1 MAQNWH
7 SEYNHLMAKT
17 LLSRLSLQEELY
29 AFGQYLLDEYK
40 SFSIHT
46 SVEYF
51 EGRHGKHKD
60 HLLPHKYRGITKYYF
75 FVKET
80 NSVDE
85 IGETQTLA
93 HYQWRT
99 FSDPYDWYCFLFG
112 YDEDEHIYHITA
124 YDTLVGLAY
133 ASQTFIEWEARYLEE
148 NPNFKRRKDTPE
160 SEALYLCR
168 KYSLKD
174 KRNLDYLRDTGSMT
188 EYYLIHMAIISGGH
202 MNKLPPT
209 DISLDW
215 VKDYTGEDN
224 LLTRGV
230 KIAPS
235 TSPPMTHKQMETII
249 KKLYV
254 NVNKPYYFDCLRE
267 VIRRK
272 NGGTLNSMENEM
284 VDVHFIRPCENDKGL
299 YISYL
304 LHELFFKRRTENI
317 FLERDSEK
325 T

>member
-1 MAQNWH
+1 
-7 SEYNHLMAKT
+7 MAKT

-85 IGETQTLA
+85 IGETQTLGLGN
-93 HYQWRT
+93 RIT
-99 FSDPYDWYCFLFG
+99 FSDHYEWYCFLFG
-112 YDEDEHIYHITA
+112 YDEEAWFFKITA

-160 SEALYLCR
+160 SEAIYLCR

-188 EYYLIHMAIISGGH
+188 EYYLIHMAIISGGY
-202 MNKLPPT
+202 MRKLPPT
-209 DISLDW
+209 DISTNW
-215 VKDYTGEDN
+215 VKEFTGEDN

-230 KIAPS
+230 KIIPA

-254 NVNKPYYFDCLRE
+254 NLNKPYYFDCLRE

-304 LHELFFKRRTENI
+304 LHELFFKRQTQNI
-317 FLERDSEK
+317 FLERDI
-325 T
+325 